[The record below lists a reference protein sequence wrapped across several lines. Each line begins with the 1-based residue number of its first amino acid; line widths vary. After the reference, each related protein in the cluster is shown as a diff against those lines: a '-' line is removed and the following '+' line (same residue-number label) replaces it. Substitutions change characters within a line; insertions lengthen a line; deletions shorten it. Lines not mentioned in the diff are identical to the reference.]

1 MVKLSF
7 RVFLTFLL
15 ILNLTSLNVS
25 LAQSG
30 QRKIIEGVVTDGS
43 GDPLV
48 SATITANNSKSTALS
63 GMDGRFRIDVSTTKE
78 AALVISSVGYH
89 SRQLFV
95 YDTTGFLTVML
106 TARDEMGEEV
116 VIMAYGQ
123 QKKKSEIVGS
133 AYQVNAERLKDL
145 PMSRVDALLDGQ
157 IPGLRVTPNTD
168 DATSTKQRLN
178 IRIRGDGSFTAS
190 REPLW
195 IVDGVP
201 IYTGDRTNMIPGIQT
216 SVTPLSYLNPADIE
230 SITVLKDASAAA
242 IYGANASNGVI
253 LITTKSGKV
262 GKTEVSFNI
271 QSGFSKINKST
282 LYKTV
287 NAAQYMELAKESYVN
302 AGKDLASFP
311 YNDNDL
317 NSYSTTNTDWTDV
330 FYGTGLVNN
339 AALNIKG
346 GKNRLSYFASGGY
359 YNGKSTI
366 IGNTQ
371 DRKTIFGKLGYTIAK
386 GLEIKWIT
394 NASFN
399 GNNTFNPSTD
409 YLKNLPVFTPYNN
422 DGSYRLYNKKISG
435 MDADGNPQYTLVKF
449 FNSLAEREENDD
461 VQKAKVF
468 NNNFMLSYRIL
479 KGLSSTTQYGVDF
492 SEVKQRIYE
501 ARTNWSGMETNGT
514 PVGYASSYY
523 NKTVVKT
530 FIERVNF
537 NKVIG
542 RHSFG
547 GIIGVELK
555 SQRYNTRTL
564 SGGGF
569 QDDTKRDVQYAA
581 EITYRDS
588 SLRERKDASFIGQ
601 LEYGYDRKYYLQLT
615 GRRDGSS
622 AFGSQARWGDF
633 ASAGVAWDLKNE
645 AFLNNSNFISAL
657 RLAASYGNTG
667 NSRLSNQEAYG
678 IYSFNS
684 DNNYGGLPGGIISNL
699 PNPLLRWETARQTN
713 LKLELGLWDR
723 LNFLIEAYN
732 KKTVQA
738 IIDVPVSRATGATSA
753 QSNTGELEN
762 KGIEATINWSIYKSK
777 DIQWWLELRAAHNE
791 NKVLRLY
798 SGNDRTNGNFIWRE
812 DFDLNTYYL
821 IRWAGVDPRDGAPL
835 WYDAAG
841 NITRVYDINNRV
853 PGKSASPVVFGGAS
867 MGVKYKRMSLNTLVT
882 YSIGG
887 YQFSSFGRDIN
898 SDGLNIET
906 DNQSLNQVDRWRQP
920 GDLAL
925 NPRPIW
931 GVSTRSIMNSTRYL
945 YNTTFFSLANLAFAY
960 NLPDRLFRSVGIKQS
975 SVTLAGNNLFTVTP
989 YDKTNRNSFKQAM
1002 SGYPQQIS
1010 FFISVNLTF

>member
-30 QRKIIEGVVTDGS
+30 QKKIIEGVVTDGN

-48 SATITANNSKSTALS
+48 SATITANNSKSAALS
-63 GMDGRFRIDVSTTKE
+63 GTDGRFRIDVSTTKD
-78 AALVISSVGYH
+78 AALVISSVGYN

-106 TARDEMGEEV
+106 TAKDELGEEV

-168 DATSTKQRLN
+168 DASSTKQRLN

-190 REPLW
+190 NEPLW

-216 SVTPLSYLNPADIE
+216 SVTPLSYLNPSDIE
-230 SITVLKDASAAA
+230 SITVLKDASAAT

-253 LITTKSGKV
+253 LITTKA
-262 GKTEVSFNI
+262 GKTGRPEFNFNI
-271 QSGFSKINKST
+271 QSGISMINKNT
-282 LYKTV
+282 LFKTLD
-287 NAAQYMELAKESYVN
+287 ATQYMELAKEAYVN
-302 AGKDLASFP
+302 AGKDLKTFP

-317 NSYSTTNTDWTDV
+317 NTYSSTRTNWVDA

-339 AALNIKG
+339 ATLSASG
-346 GKNRLSYFASGGY
+346 GKKGFNYFLSGGY
-359 YNGKSTI
+359 YNGQSTI
-366 IGNTQ
+366 KGNTQ
-371 DRKTIFGKLGYTIAK
+371 ERKTLMANLGYD
-386 GLEIKWIT
+386 IT
-394 NASFN
+394 KRLNVGVISQASFN
-399 GNNTFNPSTD
+399 TNNTFNPGTD
-409 YLKNLPVFTPYNN
+409 YVENLPIFSPYNN
-422 DGSYRLYNKKISG
+422 DGSYRLYNKKITGSDENG
-435 MDADGNPQYTLVKF
+435 IPTYSLVKF
-449 FNSLAEREENDD
+449 FNLVARREENDD
-461 VQKAKVF
+461 IQKAKIF
-468 NNNFMLSYRIL
+468 DNNFKATYRIL
-479 KGLSSTTQYGVDF
+479 DGLTSTTQYGINF
-492 SEVKQRIYE
+492 SEVKQRIYA
-501 ARTNWSGMETNGT
+501 ARTNWSGMETDGT
-514 PVGYASSYY
+514 PVGYAGSYY
-523 NKTVVKT
+523 NKTVMKT

-537 NKVIG
+537 NKAIG
-542 RHSFG
+542 RHSLSG
-547 GIIGVELK
+547 VVGVELK
-555 SQRYNTRTL
+555 SQRYNTRSI

-569 QDDTKRDVQYAA
+569 EDDTKRDVQYAA
-581 EITYRDS
+581 AITTRDS

-601 LEYGYDRKYYLQLT
+601 LGYNYDRRYYLQLS

-622 AFGSQARWGDF
+622 AFGSEARWGDF
-633 ASAGVAWDLKNE
+633 ASAGVSWDIKNE
-645 AFLNNSNFISAL
+645 SILNSSKVISAL
-657 RLAASYGNTG
+657 RLGATYGNTG

-678 IYSFNS
+678 IYSFS
-684 DNNYGGLPGGIISNL
+684 ADYNYGGMPGGIISNI

-723 LNFLIEAYN
+723 LNILIEAYN

-738 IIDVPVSRATGATSA
+738 IIDVPVSRATGATAA
-753 QSNTGELEN
+753 QSNTGELQN
-762 KGIEATINWSIYKSK
+762 KGIEATINWSIYKSE
-777 DIQWWLELRAAHNE
+777 DIKWWLELRAAHNE
-791 NKVLRLY
+791 SKVLNLY
-798 SGNDRTNGNFIWRE
+798 NSNDRTRGNFIWRE
-812 DFDLNTYYL
+812 GLDLNTYYL

-853 PGKSASPVVFGGAS
+853 PGKSANPAVFGGAS
-867 MGVKYKRMSLNTLVT
+867 MGISYKQFSLNTLVT

-887 YQFSSFGRDIN
+887 YQFSSFGRDMN

-906 DNQSLNQVDRWRQP
+906 DNQSVNQVDRWQQA

-925 NPRPIW
+925 NPKPIW
-931 GVSTRSIMNSTRYL
+931 GVSTRSVMNSTRYL
-945 YNTTFFSLANLAFAY
+945 YNTTNFRLNNLALRY
-960 NLPDRLFRSVGIKQS
+960 RLPDWYFRSVGIRKS
-975 SVTLAGNNLFTVTP
+975 SVAIMANNLFVVTP
-989 YDKTNRNSFKQAM
+989 YDKTNRNSFKQVM
-1002 SGYPQQIS
+1002 SGYPQETS
-1010 FFISVNLTF
+1010 FVLSISVSF

>member
-1 MVKLSF
+1 MIKLSF

-15 ILNLTSLNVS
+15 ILNLTSQNVS

-30 QRKIIEGVVTDGS
+30 QKKIIEGLVIDGN

-48 SATITANNSKSTALS
+48 SATIAANNSKSTALS
-63 GMDGRFRIDVSTTKE
+63 GMDGRFRIDIPATKN
-78 AALVISSVGYH
+78 AALMVSSVGYN
-89 SRQLFV
+89 SRRLAV
-95 YDTTGFLTVML
+95 YDTTGFLTVRL
-106 TARDEMGEEV
+106 TPKDELGEEV

-133 AYQVNAERLKDL
+133 AYQVNADRLKDL
-145 PMSRVDALLDGQ
+145 PPDRVDALLDGQ

-168 DATSTKQRLN
+168 DASSTKQRLN

-262 GKTEVSFNI
+262 GKTEVNLSL
-271 QSGFSKINKST
+271 QSGFSKINKNT
-282 LYKTV
+282 LYKTL

-311 YNDNDL
+311 YNDNDA
-317 NSYSTTNTDWTDV
+317 NSYSTTNTSWTDV

-339 AALNIKG
+339 VGLNLKG
-346 GKNRLSYFASGGY
+346 GKNGFSYFVSGGY

-371 DRKTIFGKLGYTIAK
+371 DRKTVFARLGYTIAK

-399 GNNTFNPSTD
+399 GNNTFNPGTD
-409 YLKNLPVFTPYNN
+409 YLENLPIFTPYNS

-435 MDADGNPQYTLVKF
+435 MDENGNPQYTLVKF
-449 FNSLAEREENDD
+449 FNSLAQREENDD
-461 VQKAKVF
+461 IQRTKLF
-468 NNNFMLSYRIL
+468 NNNFMLNYRIL
-479 KGLSSTTQYGVDF
+479 KGLSSSTQYGVDF
-492 SEVKQRIYE
+492 SEVKQRIYK
-501 ARTNWSGMETNGT
+501 ARTNWSGMESDGT

-530 FIERVNF
+530 FIERINF

-547 GIIGVELK
+547 GILALELK
-555 SQRYNTRTL
+555 SQRYNTRSI

-569 QDDTKRDVQYAA
+569 ADDTKRDVQYAA
-581 EITYRDS
+581 AITTRDS

-601 LEYGYDRKYYLQLT
+601 LEYGYNRKYYLQLT

-622 AFGSQARWGDF
+622 AFGSEARWGDF
-633 ASAGVAWDLKNE
+633 ASAGVAWDIKNE
-645 AFLNNSNFISAL
+645 DLLSNSNLISAL

-684 DNNYGGLPGGIISNL
+684 DNNYGGLPGGIIFNI

-713 LKLELGLWDR
+713 LKLNLGLWDR
-723 LNFLIEAYN
+723 LNFLIEVYR

-738 IIDVPVSRATGATSA
+738 IIDVPVSRATGATAA

-762 KGIEATINWSIYKSK
+762 KGIEATINWSIYNSK
-777 DIQWWLELRAAHNE
+777 DIKWWVELRAAHNE
-791 NKVLRLY
+791 NRVLSLY
-798 SGNDRTNGNFIWRE
+798 SGNDRTSGNFIWRE

-835 WYDAAG
+835 WYDANG
-841 NITRVYDINNRV
+841 NLTRVYDINNRV
-853 PGKSASPVVFGGAS
+853 PGKSASPIVFGGAS
-867 MGVKYKRMSLNTLVT
+867 MGFSYKQFSLNTLVT
-882 YSIGG
+882 YTIGG

-906 DNQSLNQVDRWRQP
+906 DNQSANQVDRWQQP

-931 GVSTRSIMNSTRYL
+931 GVSTRSVMNSTRYL
-945 YNTTFFSLANLAFAY
+945 YNMTNFRLANLALSY
-960 NLPDRLFRSVGIKQS
+960 QLPKWLFRSAGIKQS
-975 SVTLAGNNLFTVTP
+975 AVTVTGNNLFTVTP

-1002 SGYPQQIS
+1002 SGYPQETS